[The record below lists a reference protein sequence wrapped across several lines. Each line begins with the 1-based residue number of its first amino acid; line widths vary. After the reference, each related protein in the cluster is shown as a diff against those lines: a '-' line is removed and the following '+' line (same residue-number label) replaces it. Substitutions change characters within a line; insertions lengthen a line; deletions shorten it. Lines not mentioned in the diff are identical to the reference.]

1 MGDAAQQRTVIGPDT
16 SIKGEMVFEDSAS
29 ILGTFEG
36 RITAK
41 RDVFIGEGAVC
52 KADVEAESVQID
64 GVLEGNAIARERIQL
79 NATARVHGDLIS
91 KTLVVAEG
99 ATVVGQCRA
108 GVQAEENAGEAREGG
123 AGDDGA
129 EGKARP
135 WGNQASGGSGGEAG
149 RRRGEGGSG
158 GSSGLNVHIG
168 PLGRTRAVGDKSK
181 DQKNNEARSA

>member
-1 MGDAAQQRTVIGPDT
+1 MGEAGQQRTVIGPDT

-52 KADVEAESVQID
+52 RADVEAESVQID

-79 NATARVHGDLIS
+79 NATARVQGDLIS

-108 GVQAEENAGEAREGG
+108 GVQAEEGSGEASEGG
-123 AGDDGA
+123 AGA
-129 EGKARP
+129 EASEGKSRP
-135 WGNQASGGSGGEAG
+135 WGNQAKGGAGSEAG
-149 RRRGEGGSG
+149 RRGGDG

-168 PLGRTRAVGDKSK
+168 PLGRTRALGDKSK